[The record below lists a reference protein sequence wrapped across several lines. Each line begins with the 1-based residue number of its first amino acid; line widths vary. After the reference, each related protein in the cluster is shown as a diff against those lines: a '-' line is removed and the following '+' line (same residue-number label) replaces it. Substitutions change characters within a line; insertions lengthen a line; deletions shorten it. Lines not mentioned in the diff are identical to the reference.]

1 MVHALEQIRRLL
13 KPEGRLVDIHPFSE
27 GHFIEAYRDGELL
40 FSERVRENDS
50 EYVGH
55 AEKALS
61 QVVDRGIF
69 SIEESVEFKFMTYST
84 SVDELGEYWH
94 SLDVFDDPQDEAITM
109 RENHLFAQVD
119 AIIREDGEGSKAA
132 IKERVRMTLLK
143 PIWQNLD
150 P

>member
-1 MVHALEQIRRLL
+1 MVHALEQIGHML
-13 KPEGRLVDIHPFSE
+13 KPEGGLIDIHPFQE

-50 EYVGH
+50 EYVQH

-69 SIEESVEFKFMTYST
+69 TIEESVEFEFMTYST
-84 SVDELGEYWH
+84 SVVDLGEYWH
-94 SLDVFDDPQDEAITM
+94 SLDVFDDPQDEAITAQ
-109 RENHLFAQVD
+109 ENDLFAQVD
-119 AIIREDGEGSKAA
+119 AILRTSGEGSKAA

-143 PIWQNLD
+143 PILQI
-150 P
+150 

>member
-13 KPEGRLVDIHPFSE
+13 KPEGRLVDIHPFPE
-27 GHFIEAYRDGELL
+27 GHFIEAYRNGEQL
-40 FSERVRENDS
+40 FSERVREKDS

-69 SIEESVEFKFMTYST
+69 TIEDSAEFKFMTYST
-84 SVDELGEYWH
+84 SVDELCEYWH
-94 SLDVFDDPQDEAITM
+94 SLDVFNDPQDEAITL
-109 RENHLFAQVD
+109 RENDLFAQVD
-119 AIIREDGEGSKAA
+119 AILQASGEGSKAA
-132 IKERVRMTLLK
+132 IKERVRMTSLK
-143 PIWQNLD
+143 PIWQYLD